1 MGERARERKRRRR
14 REREREIK
22 NNRKCKKVICSINK
36 KIKVDFKHK
45 VTISSILIVHLI
57 SK

>member
-22 NNRKCKKVICSINK
+22 NNRKCKKVICSIYKKNK
-36 KIKVDFKHK
+36 GGFLDI
-45 VTISSILIVHLI
+45 
-57 SK
+57 